1 MAIDPRISLM
11 GTPAINVGQRYGQ
24 ALQNIK
30 QSDSIRQNRMLAP
43 LEQQQAQMKVELMKA
58 AQPGMIN
65 QAQSANSGLSQAIAT
80 QEQVQ
85 QFDFANAQSLST
97 ALNTGNPQ
105 IINNELMRQK
115 AVVQQLVSQG
125 QLPETE
131 LQEIDAAMAMVS
143 QPGGLQTLSQGTNSF
158 LQSVSGGQQETRTA
172 SQKDF
177 ATYQALKQ
185 KADTTGDEGDVVAAE
200 QYGRRAGFIRP
211 TEQQKADI
219 KVTADV
225 RKDLLKQ
232 ATSVSKDAFD
242 QLKGTRNSISTMQ
255 EAIKSIDA
263 GASSGFFDKFLP
275 SFKESTIALENA
287 AQRMGL
293 DVISATTFG
302 ALSEGELKLAM
313 DTAVPKN
320 LQPKALKTWLGAR
333 IKAKQKLSRELSK
346 MAIELGKGKTTIAE
360 YLEKNTIM
368 DDRTDQDILS
378 DYGF

>member
-43 LEQQQAQMKVELMKA
+43 LEQQQAQMKVDLMKA

-65 QAQSANSGLSQAIAT
+65 QAQFANSGLSQEIAT

-158 LQSVSGGQQETRTA
+158 LQSVSGRREEPQTA

-177 ATYQALKQ
+177 GTYQALKQ

-360 YLEKNTIM
+360 YLEKNTTV

>member
-43 LEQQQAQMKVELMKA
+43 LEQQQAQMKVDLMKA

-65 QAQSANSGLSQAIAT
+65 QAQFANSGLSQAIAT

-143 QPGGLQTLSQGTNSF
+143 QPGGLQALSQGTNSF
-158 LQSVSGGQQETRTA
+158 LQSADGEKQIARKSYAPVTLPDGSVGIPVYNPNDHTSELVKVEGATQQTPEQKQQTELRKGLLQQAGKVS
-172 SQKDF
+172 S
-177 ATYQALKQ
+177 
-185 KADTTGDEGDVVAAE
+185 
-200 QYGRRAGFIRP
+200 
-211 TEQQKADI
+211 
-219 KVTADV
+219 
-225 RKDLLKQ
+225 
-232 ATSVSKDAFD
+232 DAFE
-242 QLKGTRNSISTMQ
+242 QLRGNRQTIATMN
-255 EAIKSIDA
+255 EAIKAVDKN
-263 GASSGFFDKFLP
+263 ASSGFFSKYLP
-275 SFKESTIALENA
+275 SFRESTIKLENA

-293 DVISATTFG
+293 DVIAATTFG
-302 ALSEGELKLAM
+302 ALSEGELRLAM
-313 DTAVPKN
+313 DTAVPSN
-320 LQPKALKTWLGAR
+320 LKPKALKSWLNER
-333 IKAKQKLSRELSK
+333 ITAKKKLSRELTK

-360 YLEKNTIM
+360 YLEKNATM
-368 DDRTDQDILS
+368 DERSELDILS
-378 DYGF
+378 DYGL